1 MEYREYPAPSGTEDL
16 VRCLWTL
23 TGDGRSAAA
32 EPALPD
38 GSPELIV
45 NLGDPFV
52 HRDAAGRSR
61 AQPEI
66 FLVGQISGPFHVRPT
81 GRVALVAA
89 RLEAHGAAALAEDL
103 RPLCDTWLDLS
114 AHPALAALRQEAR
127 NAAPLELAL
136 RLGAVLPALLLEGR
150 RADWRVAAAV
160 ARIRASGGAADV
172 ADIAAALR
180 CSPRT
185 LQRLFQRDVGITPK
199 ALLRIVRFQRV
210 FGAWREDPQRLARV
224 AGECGYSDHSHLVR
238 DFRELAGMPPASF
251 LANQPAF
258 SRFFTK

>member
-1 MEYREYPAPSGTEDL
+1 MEYREYPAPVEVEGL

-23 TGDGRSAAA
+23 TGDGRTADA

-45 NLGDPFV
+45 NLGDPFL
-52 HRDAAGRSR
+52 HRDAAGLSR
-61 AQPEI
+61 TQPAA

-89 RLEAHGAAALAEDL
+89 RLEAHGATALAADL
-103 RPLCDTWLDLS
+103 RPLCDTWIDLS
-114 AHPALAALRQEAR
+114 THPVLEELRRAAKD
-127 NAAPLELAL
+127 AAPLELAL
-136 RLGAVLPALLLEGR
+136 RLGVLLPGLLLQGR
-150 RADWRVAAAV
+150 QADWRVAAAV
-160 ARIRASGGAADV
+160 GRIRASGGAEDV
-172 ADIAAALR
+172 GDIAAALR

-199 ALLRIVRFQRV
+199 ALARIVRFQRV
-210 FGAWREDPQRLARV
+210 FGAWREDPHSLARV

-258 SRFFTK
+258 SRFFTG